1 MKGEGSDHCF
11 LVGVDVGKG
20 GVCVVDT
27 TDFATGPNG
36 PPTLPHDG
44 VSVSGWRSLAWEC
57 ERVARQV
64 EASKSL
70 IANRPDRGQE
80 ATSRPSV

>member
-1 MKGEGSDHCF
+1 MKGKGSHHGF
-11 LVGVDVGKG
+11 LVGVDVGEG

-36 PPTLPHDG
+36 PSTLPHDG

-64 EASKSL
+64 EANKSL
-70 IANRPDRGQE
+70 LASRPNRGQK
-80 ATSRPSV
+80 APSRPSL